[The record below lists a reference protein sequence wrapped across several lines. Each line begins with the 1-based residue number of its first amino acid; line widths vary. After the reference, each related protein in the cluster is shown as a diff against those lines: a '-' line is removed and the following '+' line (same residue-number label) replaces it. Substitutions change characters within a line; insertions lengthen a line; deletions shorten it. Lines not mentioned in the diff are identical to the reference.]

1 MADTSKS
8 ARPRLGRGLSS
19 LISSS
24 TSTPTQE
31 GQYQADE
38 PQAPPAPTDV
48 QRTAAAAV
56 TEDWAT
62 AAKRGVADAAGWE
75 AACQV
80 MRQLNREFRST
91 DRVTDVLSFPG
102 DGERD
107 PDGSVY
113 LGDVVISAPT
123 AEREAGRCGHSLGH
137 ELQTLAL
144 HGYLHLLGYDH
155 ETDDGRM
162 LRFQRRLQSEL
173 IDSGAKG

>member
-1 MADTSKS
+1 MIPLETTLLNRQRKVPVDRNAFEQF
-8 ARPRLGRGLSS
+8 LGRL
-19 LISSS
+19 
-24 TSTPTQE
+24 TRRV
-31 GQYQADE
+31 
-38 PQAPPAPTDV
+38 PP
-48 QRTAAAAV
+48 
-56 TEDWAT
+56 
-62 AAKRGVADAAGWE
+62 GE
-75 AACQV
+75 ANAWSVCLV
-80 MRQLNREFRST
+80 SDRRMRQLNREFRST